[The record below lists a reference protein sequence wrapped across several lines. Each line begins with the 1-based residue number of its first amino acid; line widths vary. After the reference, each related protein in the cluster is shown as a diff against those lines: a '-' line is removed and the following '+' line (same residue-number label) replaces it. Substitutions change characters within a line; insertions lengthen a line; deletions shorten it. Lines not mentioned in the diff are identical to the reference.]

1 MDKIRNFKHRLSM
14 SVDKLS
20 TSRRSKSQQRKS
32 MPLGNAPFS
41 ESDIPGTLRLDKT
54 PSSRPTSATEFSLA
68 PGSRPSS
75 YCEADTL
82 DSACLDWVD
91 GAVGEAAACAAP
103 ETADLDTTQD
113 TITKEI
119 TEMESGDTH
128 AEPREATLAPT
139 LGDKQLKST
148 PTNVGSTSLMD
159 EVMKEVEKITDIT
172 DDVRSKRLKKGDEN
186 VVNVSDKLPL
196 LDTSDESERHPHDSS
211 LLNTSDETLVLSAD
225 ETPIDTSKVV
235 LRKAVESSSTTLSIA
250 STCRAESLTS
260 GYFSDSD
267 IMLSEKGDNSKS
279 TFTSLLSETAEKRR
293 SAFIPVTPEH
303 KETHRFSFP
312 AVPMEGKSETVQA
325 VVAHPGEVVITASS
339 TSSSFMSSSVG
350 QQINEVSAKASTEVT
365 SSKVTTSIT
374 TSENTM
380 VGPQVPNKEETKAAT
395 VSKRE
400 SIYSRI
406 IKKKDPSKEPIYA
419 KVKPKLSIE
428 TSFQP
433 IEPSAAKANSS
444 TSGVVKPEPK
454 YTTLNPRDP
463 HAPFVPQSPTS
474 PPSHLLQGFPFAST
488 PTSPTSPD
496 PLDQVIPVSK
506 YGTLG
511 PFSNLR
517 SNADY
522 SQTKDT
528 KCNTLPKEPIYSK
541 VRKLAGLSSKDSKE
555 PTYSKIKPK
564 EPIYAKP
571 LPLTPREEAMQ
582 KRESFI
588 TGCAPVV
595 TTIGASSTDCY
606 GKVTVRASE
615 ISQTQPSRP
624 AVITINNP
632 GYAAPTGIDG
642 ASPLSPSSPIS
653 PVSPSTLVWP
663 SASSKS
669 TMPTLSSVTSKSVT
683 QTTEI
688 QETDKL
694 GELPQLVESPEPRPL
709 VASETSLVESSDTES
724 TGRAKLSQLVEELA
738 QELEAVSRR
747 IGSSTAT
754 SDESKKEVLAK
765 LLSTYDIPKNLR
777 RVEEADETDVL
788 EAEKALVPTSISMD
802 ELRYVDDN
810 EDNAETIYA
819 DIPDYSQDEFVIA
832 LDDENDPKYASLTR
846 ELRHHKKSG
855 GSDSPGRVSRR
866 TANVYANAINVVS
879 ALKVLINSKSTRAAA
894 VLSKMSTLARPYTQ
908 KVQGTISDTTWIQ
921 RVIYHKTGHNGFDEL
936 RRYIKS
942 GGEFCKEL
950 AAIMNERAELEANYA
965 KGLQKLSGKLL
976 KASKENMGTINHAWQ
991 MVGVELEQ
999 EGDLHK
1005 SIAASI
1011 SDDVVRPLRQLIETQ
1026 HKIRKG
1032 VESMVDK
1039 TTKNLHEWRAMEGKS
1054 KKQCY
1059 HNCRENEKIQDMM
1072 LEARI
1077 GRGKTLS
1084 DKETMKMEKQRRKA
1098 EEAVQK
1104 SDLEYYT
1111 CCVRTERARLEWESA
1126 IYKGSNCFQ
1135 TLEEERLQALKD
1147 LIVKYHKNAKEA
1159 APKMVAIANRLDEP
1173 VTACDVEKD
1182 IQTVISA
1189 KGTGE
1194 NIPEQ
1199 MLPDFYAEDMNNIM
1213 NRDRR
1218 REALEKFIQMLKT
1231 DLERERRGKQGVEN
1245 LAKALQ
1251 ETPTFGGEESQQD
1264 VNDKLQHDAYN
1275 RLQHMK
1281 AMLAYLEAARY
1292 KVQCSL
1298 DELNNRPK
1306 MTHPLA
1312 KHIEV
1317 HRDKQGLSFS
1327 VLKVPPWVRGN
1338 SVDVSPASDS
1348 PTGSPNWND
1357 RGTADGNSVQPDS
1370 DFGNKVQVQILVDIN
1385 DNTSPASDS
1394 QELPSPPGR
1403 PKSSTLERKGENA
1416 ATDQKV
1422 ESEMVPKPIKSPR
1435 VFMSATRYPSLM
1447 IITDEFSSQG
1457 SDREYQNAVTGED
1470 NVDATTKEDTY
1481 YSRPLQSAPVVGRCK
1496 ALYDYEANMY
1506 DELTIKTGDIIGITE
1521 KQPDGWWVGELDGVV
1536 GIFPATYVEEID

>member
-1264 VNDKLQHDAYN
+1264 VNDKLQH
-1275 RLQHMK
+1275 MK

-1370 DFGNKVQVQILVDIN
+1370 DF
-1385 DNTSPASDS
+1385 
-1394 QELPSPPGR
+1394 
-1403 PKSSTLERKGENA
+1403 
-1416 ATDQKV
+1416 
-1422 ESEMVPKPIKSPR
+1422 
-1435 VFMSATRYPSLM
+1435 
-1447 IITDEFSSQG
+1447 DEFSSQG

>member
-91 GAVGEAAACAAP
+91 GAVGEAAACAAAP
-103 ETADLDTTQD
+103 APGTADLDTTHD

-119 TEMESGDTH
+119 IEMEGGDAHT
-128 AEPREATLAPT
+128 EPREAMLAPS

-172 DDVRSKRLKKGDEN
+172 DNVRSKRLKKVDGN

-225 ETPIDTSKVV
+225 ETPTETTKVV

-279 TFTSLLSETAEKRR
+279 TFTSLLSETVEKRR

-312 AVPMEGKSETVQA
+312 AVPMEGRNETVQA
-325 VVAHPGEVVITASS
+325 DGAHPEVVTTASS

-350 QQINEVSAKASTEVT
+350 QQIREVSGKAPTEVAST
-365 SSKVTTSIT
+365 KMTTSIIA
-374 TSENTM
+374 SENTM
-380 VGPQVPNKEETKAAT
+380 VGPQVPNQEETKTAT

-433 IEPSAAKANSS
+433 IEPSSAKANSS

-454 YTTLNPRDP
+454 YTTVNPRDP

-474 PPSHLLQGFPFAST
+474 PTSPHLLQGFPFASA

-496 PLDQVIPVSK
+496 PPNQVIPVSK

-541 VRKLAGLSSKDSKE
+541 VRKLARLSSKDSKE

-588 TGCAPVV
+588 TGCAPASA
-595 TTIGASSTDCY
+595 TIGAASTDCY

-653 PVSPSTLVWP
+653 PVSPTTIVWP
-663 SASSKS
+663 SASSKP
-669 TMPTLSSVTSKSVT
+669 TMPTLSSATSKSVT
-683 QTTEI
+683 QATEI
-688 QETDKL
+688 HETDKL

-709 VASETSLVESSDTES
+709 V
-724 TGRAKLSQLVEELA
+724 
-738 QELEAVSRR
+738 
-747 IGSSTAT
+747 
-754 SDESKKEVLAK
+754 
-765 LLSTYDIPKNLR
+765 
-777 RVEEADETDVL
+777 
-788 EAEKALVPTSISMD
+788 
-802 ELRYVDDN
+802 
-810 EDNAETIYA
+810 
-819 DIPDYSQDEFVIA
+819 
-832 LDDENDPKYASLTR
+832 
-846 ELRHHKKSG
+846 H
-855 GSDSPGRVSRR
+855 
-866 TANVYANAINVVS
+866 
-879 ALKVLINSKSTRAAA
+879 
-894 VLSKMSTLARPYTQ
+894 
-908 KVQGTISDTTWIQ
+908 
-921 RVIYHKTGHNGFDEL
+921 
-936 RRYIKS
+936 
-942 GGEFCKEL
+942 
-950 AAIMNERAELEANYA
+950 
-965 KGLQKLSGKLL
+965 QKL
-976 KASKENMGTINHAWQ
+976 H
-991 MVGVELEQ
+991 
-999 EGDLHK
+999 
-1005 SIAASI
+1005 
-1011 SDDVVRPLRQLIETQ
+1011 
-1026 HKIRKG
+1026 
-1032 VESMVDK
+1032 
-1039 TTKNLHEWRAMEGKS
+1039 
-1054 KKQCY
+1054 
-1059 HNCRENEKIQDMM
+1059 
-1072 LEARI
+1072 
-1077 GRGKTLS
+1077 
-1084 DKETMKMEKQRRKA
+1084 
-1098 EEAVQK
+1098 
-1104 SDLEYYT
+1104 
-1111 CCVRTERARLEWESA
+1111 
-1126 IYKGSNCFQ
+1126 
-1135 TLEEERLQALKD
+1135 
-1147 LIVKYHKNAKEA
+1147 
-1159 APKMVAIANRLDEP
+1159 
-1173 VTACDVEKD
+1173 
-1182 IQTVISA
+1182 
-1189 KGTGE
+1189 
-1194 NIPEQ
+1194 
-1199 MLPDFYAEDMNNIM
+1199 
-1213 NRDRR
+1213 
-1218 REALEKFIQMLKT
+1218 
-1231 DLERERRGKQGVEN
+1231 
-1245 LAKALQ
+1245 
-1251 ETPTFGGEESQQD
+1251 
-1264 VNDKLQHDAYN
+1264 
-1275 RLQHMK
+1275 
-1281 AMLAYLEAARY
+1281 
-1292 KVQCSL
+1292 
-1298 DELNNRPK
+1298 
-1306 MTHPLA
+1306 
-1312 KHIEV
+1312 
-1317 HRDKQGLSFS
+1317 
-1327 VLKVPPWVRGN
+1327 
-1338 SVDVSPASDS
+1338 
-1348 PTGSPNWND
+1348 
-1357 RGTADGNSVQPDS
+1357 
-1370 DFGNKVQVQILVDIN
+1370 
-1385 DNTSPASDS
+1385 
-1394 QELPSPPGR
+1394 
-1403 PKSSTLERKGENA
+1403 
-1416 ATDQKV
+1416 
-1422 ESEMVPKPIKSPR
+1422 
-1435 VFMSATRYPSLM
+1435 
-1447 IITDEFSSQG
+1447 
-1457 SDREYQNAVTGED
+1457 
-1470 NVDATTKEDTY
+1470 
-1481 YSRPLQSAPVVGRCK
+1481 
-1496 ALYDYEANMY
+1496 
-1506 DELTIKTGDIIGITE
+1506 
-1521 KQPDGWWVGELDGVV
+1521 
-1536 GIFPATYVEEID
+1536 